1 MCFMRARA
9 GRALALCVWLGAWL
23 EPAEGRAQA
32 QQQQWSLALDSG
44 AEYDTNIHRC
54 EGDQQG
60 CPVAAAPLARTTAR
74 LSLGWQPQPGRR
86 VQILGFGGARLFAD
100 ERDRGENLAVLSG
113 DARYAWDL
121 PSRHASMAVRVAY
134 HDTFGH
140 QAPADEDGI
149 ARRHFAVANG
159 ELHLTLLGGEGH
171 QLSMLGGYRSFRYKP
186 DQDFDWRGD
195 HYGARYRTTVWS
207 TRGSGGDDG
216 GGLAVAAV
224 ELSAW
229 YEAER
234 RGYHGQALRNICGPR
249 QTLDP
254 RCLGETNQRRAD
266 LSHRAGAE
274 VTYTG
279 DRIYSARYQLDVIDS
294 SSAGPYAQVRHRL
307 EVGTTTELF
316 AGLFATAEAA
326 LQVIRYRDALLVV
339 DGAVPEPDPGSDFVA
354 IDDENRNALSLH
366 LARDLGEA
374 WSIEGRYALYTGALA
389 APDPSFVRQIF
400 YLGVAYRYRP

>member
-1 MCFMRARA
+1 MRAQA
-9 GRALALCVWLGAWL
+9 GRVLALCVGLGAWL

-32 QQQQWSLALDSG
+32 QQQWSLALDSG

-54 EGDQQG
+54 ESDQPS
-60 CPVAAAPLARTTAR
+60 CPVTAAPLARSTAR
-74 LSLGWQPQPGRR
+74 LSLGWQPQPDRR
-86 VQILGFGGARLFAD
+86 LQILGFGGARLFAD
-100 ERDRGENLAVLSG
+100 EGDRGENLAVLSG

-121 PSRHASMAVRVAY
+121 PARRASMAVRGAY
-134 HDTFGH
+134 YDTFGH
-140 QAPADEDGI
+140 EAPADEDGI
-149 ARRHFAVANG
+149 ARRHYAVANG
-159 ELHLTLLGGEGH
+159 ELQLTVTGGEGH
-171 QLSMLGGYRSFRYKP
+171 QLTMLGGYRSFRYKP

-207 TRGSGGDDG
+207 TRANDGDGGDG
-216 GGLAVAAV
+216 VAVAAV

-234 RGYHGQALRNICGPR
+234 RGYQGRALRNICGP
-249 QTLDP
+249 QQMLGP

-274 VTYTG
+274 VSYTG

-307 EVGTTTELF
+307 ELGTTTELV
-316 AGLFATAEAA
+316 AGVFATAEAA
-326 LQVIRYRDALLVV
+326 LQVIRYRDALLVL

-374 WSIEGRYALYTGALA
+374 WSIEGRYALYTGALPS
-389 APDPSFVRQIF
+389 PDPSFLRQIF